1 MNTWQAIKHFRGTIP
16 VDVEGLAL
24 ALGISVNTPFLPN
37 NISGMIRKTGEEDY
51 EISVNG
57 GHPETR
63 QRFTIAHEL
72 GHFVL
77 HRSLIGDG
85 NVDDCAY
92 RSDGS
97 VKNNRIGPRQEQEAN
112 QFAANL
118 LMPME
123 GINKF
128 SSRASGDIGKLARMF
143 NVSEGAMKI
152 RLGSKSIANQTDQF
166 LG

>member
-1 MNTWQAIKHFRGTIP
+1 MNAWQAIQHFRSSIP

-24 ALGISVNTPFLPN
+24 ALGISVNRPFLPD
-37 NISGMIRKTGEEDY
+37 NISGMIRKTGEDDY
-51 EISVNG
+51 EISVNAQ
-57 GHPETR
+57 HSETR

-77 HRSLIGDG
+77 HRSLLGDG

-97 VKNNRIGPRQEQEAN
+97 VKNNRIGPREEQEAN

-118 LMPME
+118 LMPSE
-123 GINKF
+123 FVKKYKHKF
-128 SSRASGDIGKLARMF
+128 SPEDLAAKF
-143 NVSEGAMKI
+143 KVSKGAMRI
-152 RLGSKSIANQTDQF
+152 RLG
-166 LG
+166 

>member
-1 MNTWQAIKHFRGTIP
+1 MNAWQAIKHFRSTIP

-24 ALGISVNTPFLPN
+24 ALGIRVSTPFLPDN
-37 NISGMIRKTGEEDY
+37 VSGMICKTSSGDY
-51 EISVNG
+51 EISVNAR
-57 GHPETR
+57 HRETR

-72 GHFVL
+72 GHYVL

-85 NVDDCAY
+85 NIDDAAY

-97 VKNNRIGPRQEQEAN
+97 VKNNRIGPREEQEAN

-123 GINKF
+123 AIRRF
-128 SSRASGDIGKLARMF
+128 WDRAHGDAGQLARMF

-152 RLGSKSIANQTDQF
+152 RLKSKRA
-166 LG
+166 